1 MPQTTHCKLAY
12 ATPSITF
19 VGRVFHH
26 ISGFTGL
33 AALVVA
39 NTLLIAPMQA
49 QSGDGI
55 RLERSEAWAPHPLAA
70 PKTGVQADGAVIIAG
85 NGTPTCTGGWQYVYT
100 GVRGGQTYRLR
111 TRVVHRDIAAPRD
124 TLLALAYWGQ
134 WGANESE
141 PQKVPYNYFF
151 PRTVSRDGT
160 DLETIVT
167 APAGATALTIRYVFR
182 WSGQG
187 TSNWSAPQIEPA
199 SLPERQPVKICVVSN
214 SRTTG
219 SPVKI
224 QSLAD
229 GLGLSD
235 EVEQKVN
242 LWASLILEACE
253 RQPQLIVIPETVIG
267 GRTPLEGAITVP
279 GPAMKPFEK
288 IARDH
293 HVYLVL
299 GVYERDGDA
308 VYNSAVLIDPMG
320 KVAGVYRKVHL
331 ATSEGWSGISPG
343 NGFPVFDSEIGRIGS
358 MICMDSML
366 SEPARLLAL
375 NGADFICLPIM
386 GDLRGDRL
394 TPGPPIFNEERWKAI
409 MRTRA
414 LDNQVCLIVARNG
427 GQGSCIINRR
437 GDIVAWNEGDQN
449 IIEATIPP
457 DTVRYWDGG
466 DVRET
471 TFLLRRPRLYHPYT
485 DDAALGP
492 FTRKPGRSQP
502 GHTETPLPAS
512 R

>member
-1 MPQTTHCKLAY
+1 MLAF
-12 ATPSITF
+12 A
-19 VGRVFHH
+19 GRVVAR
-26 ISGFTGL
+26 L
-33 AALVVA
+33 AVLLAFVA
-39 NTLLIAPMQA
+39 MSLGSVQA
-49 QSGDGI
+49 QPADGI
-55 RLERSEAWAPHPLAA
+55 RLERSEAWTPHHLAA
-70 PKTGVQADGAVIIAG
+70 AKTVPQSDGTVTIDG
-85 NGTPTCTGGWQYVYT
+85 NGTLACTGGWQFVYT
-100 GVRGGQTYRLR
+100 GVISGQTYRLR
-111 TRVVHRDIAAPRD
+111 TRVAHRDVANPRD
-124 TLLALAYWGQ
+124 TLLALAYWGR
-134 WGANESE
+134 WGAKESE
-141 PQKVPYNYFF
+141 PQKVPYSYFV
-151 PRTVSRDGT
+151 PRAVSRDGT
-160 DLETIVT
+160 DFETIIT

-182 WSGQG
+182 WSEQG
-187 TSNWSAPQIEPA
+187 SSNWSTPQIEPA
-199 SLPERQPVKICVVSN
+199 VLPERAPVKICVVSN
-214 SRTTG
+214 SRMAG

-224 QSLAD
+224 QSLAA
-229 GLGLSD
+229 GLGLPD

-242 LWASLILEACE
+242 LWASLILEACQ

-267 GRTPLEGAITVP
+267 GRDPLEGAITVP
-279 GPAMKPFEK
+279 GPAMRPFEK

-299 GVYERDGDA
+299 GVYERHGDA
-308 VYNSAVLIDPMG
+308 VYNSAVLIDPLG

-343 NGFPVFDSEIGRIGS
+343 DDFPVFDSEIGGIGS

-414 LDNQVCLIVARNG
+414 LDNQVCLIVARNA

-437 GDIVAWNEGDQN
+437 GDIVAWNEGDRN
-449 IIEATIPP
+449 IIEATITP
-457 DTVRYWDGG
+457 DTIRYWDGG

-471 TFLLRRPRLYHPYT
+471 TFLLRRPRLYHAYT

-492 FTRKPGRSQP
+492 LTQKAGR
-502 GHTETPLPAS
+502 TEPVTADSPLPGS